1 MQLQEDFELS
11 TDFLNLAEPSKIPIS
26 NTQYIIYVCG
36 IEENAIIPKKG
47 KTGVELR
54 YYELDEYPSITT
66 DQNYELHK

>member
-11 TDFLNLAEPSKIPIS
+11 TDFLNLAEPSKTPIS
-26 NTQYIIYVCG
+26 NTQYIIYVSV

-54 YYELDEYPSITT
+54 YYDLDKYPSITT
-66 DQNYELHK
+66 DQNYELCK